1 MESELDASEPA
12 SSLVPQFF
20 GGGGWSWVRGER
32 GGEGVERNE
41 EFVTSFFQSETSRKR
56 FLLSPVFSVLGF

>member
-12 SSLVPQFF
+12 SSPVPQFF
-20 GGGGWSWVRGER
+20 GGGGWSWVRGE
-32 GGEGVERNE
+32 GGVERNE

-56 FLLSPVFSVLGF
+56 FLLSPGFSVLGF